1 MPPQRE
7 KALQGIRVL
16 DFSRYIAGPHCC
28 MLLADMGA
36 EVIRVE
42 PPGGSEDRTLGPF
55 SPQGQALVYGI
66 ILQRN
71 KKNITLNLRTPECKE
86 LLQKLVQKTDILV
99 HNFPPNTE
107 EATVL
112 KYESLKEL
120 NSALI
125 EVIITGF
132 GQYGPCA
139 ERTCFDSIAQAMSGA
154 MSYTGFPGSPP
165 TREGVQ
171 YVDFSTGLSA
181 ALGATLALLSRQKTG
196 VGQLVDVSLFD
207 VAFSFVAAAGVAA
220 EYKLLGEVR
229 QQIGN
234 NSFYAYA
241 NSFMAKDG
249 WVMVNVVGNSAWR
262 RFCRTLGREDL
273 IDDPSFNDNLS
284 RYLNRDQLHSIV
296 AEWVKDKTI
305 EEVTRAFEAARVPCG
320 PIRNIAE
327 IYNDPQIAAREMLL
341 EINQPDVGRVPMPGI
356 AIKLSDTPGSIDTP
370 AATLGEHNLEIY
382 HHLLGFSEQQLARYK
397 DKGVI

>member
-16 DFSRYIAGPHCC
+16 DFSRYIAGPYCC

-55 SPQGQALVYGI
+55 SPQGQALVYGL

-86 LLQKLVQKTDILV
+86 LLQKLVPKTDIVV

-107 EATVL
+107 EAAAL
-112 KYESLKEL
+112 EYESLKEL
-120 NSALI
+120 NPALI

-132 GQYGPCA
+132 GQYGPYA

-196 VGQLVDVSLFD
+196 IGQLVDVSLFD

-220 EYKLLGEVR
+220 EYKLLGEIR

-262 RFCRTLGREDL
+262 RFCRALGREDL
-273 IDDPSFNDNLS
+273 VHDPSFNDNLS
-284 RYLNRDQLHSIV
+284 RYLNRDRIHPIV

-305 EEVTRAFEAARVPCG
+305 AEVTRTLEAARVPCG
-320 PIRNIAE
+320 PIRNIAQ
-327 IYNDPQIAAREMLL
+327 IYDDPQIAAREMLV
-341 EINQPDVGRVPMPGI
+341 EVDQPGTGKVPMPGV
-356 AIKLSDTPGSIDTP
+356 AIKLSESPGSIDKP
-370 AATLGEHNLEIY
+370 AASLGEHNLEIY
-382 HHLLGFSEQQLARYK
+382 HHLLGFSKQQLAGYK